1 MSYKEWGNAT
11 WFLFHGLA
19 DKLKPEYE
27 NFSKELMSCFYNI
40 CNNLPCD
47 YCSNHSMQV
56 MKGCNIQNINT
67 KEKLKDFLWQLHNI
81 VNKRLKKE
89 IFTKEERDNLY
100 CKINTNNIIYNFRIV
115 MNKSHRI
122 EKAMMGSFKRQQ
134 YLKYF
139 NNLIN
144 NNRYKFND

>member
-1 MSYKEWGNAT
+1 MSYKEWGNTT

-19 DKLKPEYE
+19 HKLKPEYDS
-27 NFSKELMSCFYNI
+27 FSKDLMTCFYNI
-40 CNNLPCD
+40 CCNLPCE
-47 YCSNHSMQV
+47 YCSNHAMTI
-56 MKGCNIQNINT
+56 MKGCNIVNINT

-81 VNKRLKKE
+81 VNKRLKKN

-100 CKINTNNIIYNFRIV
+100 CNININNIIYNFKVV
-115 MNKSHRI
+115 MNKNHRI

-139 NNLIN
+139 NNFIN
-144 NNRYKFND
+144 ENRDKFDN